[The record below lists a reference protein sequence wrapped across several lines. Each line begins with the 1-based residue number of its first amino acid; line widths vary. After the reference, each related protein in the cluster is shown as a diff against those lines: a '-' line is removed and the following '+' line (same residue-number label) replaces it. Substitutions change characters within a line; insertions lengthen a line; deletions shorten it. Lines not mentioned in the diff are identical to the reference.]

1 MLFKEAAQ
9 VVILQQVEEE
19 TILIMA
25 TVVAIRPQTIQIIL
39 QIITQLTIVPT
50 IQVLVITAL
59 IIILITQ
66 QMAITE
72 EIAGEANLL
81 IKMWLILRY
90 IKGRKVII
98 IH

>member
-9 VVILQQVEEE
+9 VIILQQVEEE
-19 TILIMA
+19 TIPTITQIMA

-81 IKMWLILRY
+81 IKM
-90 IKGRKVII
+90 
-98 IH
+98 

>member
-19 TILIMA
+19 TIPTITQIMA

-39 QIITQLTIVPT
+39 QIITQLTIVLT
-50 IQVLVITAL
+50 ILVLVITAP

-66 QMAITE
+66 RMAITE

-81 IKMWLILRY
+81 IKM
-90 IKGRKVII
+90 
-98 IH
+98 